1 MNKSKEVESMQGY
14 QLSFF
19 TQQDRTHKNRWLGDW
34 LLEEARCMGIK
45 GATLF
50 TAAEGFGRERTL
62 HFAGYFDV
70 SDQPI
75 EVSMAVS
82 EDDAK
87 TFLEHLK
94 QEGINVFYTKSPIE
108 FGTTDDC

>member
-1 MNKSKEVESMQGY
+1 MQGY

-19 TQQDRTHKNRWLGDW
+19 TQQDRTHKNQWVGDW
-34 LLEEARCMGIK
+34 LIEEARRMGIK
-45 GATLF
+45 GATMF
-50 TAAEGFGRERTL
+50 TAAEGFGRERKL
-62 HFAGYFDV
+62 HFAGCFDV

-75 EVSMAVS
+75 EVLMAIS

-94 QEGINVFYTKSPIE
+94 REGVGLFYIKSPIE
-108 FGTTDDC
+108 FGMTDDC

>member
-1 MNKSKEVESMQGY
+1 MQGY
-14 QLSFF
+14 QLTFF
-19 TQQDRTHKNRWLGDW
+19 TQQDRTHKNRYLGEWLI
-34 LLEEARCMGIK
+34 EEARRMGIK

-50 TAAEGFGRERTL
+50 TAAEGFDRERTL
-62 HFAGYFDV
+62 HFAGYFDA

-82 EDDAK
+82 EYDSK
-87 TFLEHLK
+87 TFLELLK